1 MLYTTVE
8 SIMAD
13 GSEQSEQTQ
22 LFIKVVDLI
31 NYATFVSDT
40 KPTSSRIQKYLFKNA
55 IDIQDGLLEIL
66 LDQLEKEGAV
76 VKYGDTNESAYK
88 VVKYLNSSKNTIIS
102 DEKREASISVILD
115 SSFSLSKSQR
125 NTVIELEGF
134 TENKTVTHKEGRND
148 KPCEFLI
155 SSQQKQL
162 KT

>member
-31 NYATFVSDT
+31 NYATFVSET

-66 LDQLEKEGAV
+66 LDQLE
-76 VKYGDTNESAYK
+76 
-88 VVKYLNSSKNTIIS
+88 
-102 DEKREASISVILD
+102 
-115 SSFSLSKSQR
+115 
-125 NTVIELEGF
+125 
-134 TENKTVTHKEGRND
+134 
-148 KPCEFLI
+148 
-155 SSQQKQL
+155 
-162 KT
+162 

>member
-31 NYATFVSDT
+31 NYATFVSET
-40 KPTSSRIQKYLFKNA
+40 KPTSSRIQKYRFKNA

-88 VVKYLNSSKNTIIS
+88 VVKNI
-102 DEKREASISVILD
+102 
-115 SSFSLSKSQR
+115 
-125 NTVIELEGF
+125 
-134 TENKTVTHKEGRND
+134 
-148 KPCEFLI
+148 
-155 SSQQKQL
+155 
-162 KT
+162 

>member
-31 NYATFVSDT
+31 NYATFVSET

-55 IDIQDGLLEIL
+55 IDIQDGLSEIL
-66 LDQLEKEGAV
+66 LDQMEKKGAV